1 MTTNQS
7 LTDVFKHT
15 YKTGI
20 KGLPILPAL
29 ANLGVLAFFVT
40 FFTGT
45 EILSRQPIINDEG
58 QTTGYISASNR
69 YISFFFSDTDYML
82 IPALVLIAIC
92 GLAMAICTF
101 NFITSKKQVNVYY
114 SLGITRTR
122 LFLGKY
128 LAGITLL
135 TISTFIP
142 LFITLIMN
150 LGALGFSGTVFKA
163 RNDKYPL
170 RKKIPQLAQ
179 QKHL

>member
-7 LTDVFKHT
+7 LTDAFKHT
-15 YKTGI
+15 YKTGL

-29 ANLGVLAFFVT
+29 ANFGVLAFFVT
-40 FFTGT
+40 FFTGA

-82 IPALVLIAIC
+82 IPALVLVAIC
-92 GLAMAICTF
+92 GLSMAICTF

-128 LAGITLL
+128 LAGATLL
-135 TISTFIP
+135 VVSTFIP

-150 LGALGFSGTVFKA
+150 LGALGFSGTVF
-163 RNDKYPL
+163 NFL
-170 RKKIPQLAQ
+170 
-179 QKHL
+179 